1 MARRWQ
7 GSYKIIISFLQKDL
21 AGKKN
26 LRIFAAE

>member
-1 MARRWQ
+1 MAGQ
-7 GSYKIIISFLQKDL
+7 QQNNYIIFLQKDL